1 MSRNDVSPTVSEVQ
15 PDIAR
20 AASSGLVFLRT
31 LAARLGIFWS
41 ARRQRSRELSDLHSM
56 SDHELLDMRLSRGD
70 LMAIA
75 KGTYSRE

>member
-15 PDIAR
+15 PDITR

-31 LAARLGIFWS
+31 LATQLGNFWS
-41 ARRQRSRELSDLHSM
+41 ARRQRSRELSDLYSM

-75 KGTYSRE
+75 KGTYRRE